1 MSANINQV
9 NPAQSNHAQSVAQN
23 APNKDLQEVAK
34 MAQKKAEEIKRS
46 EALSETYV
54 NKKIKELNESLRP
67 YSRYIEREVHE
78 VTRSIMYKLKNS
90 NTDEVIDEFPPSR
103 IQDLVA
109 KIWEMAGL
117 FVDEKA

>member
-1 MSANINQV
+1 MSANLNHV
-9 NPAQSNHAQSVAQN
+9 NPGQSNYANAVAHN
-23 APNKDLQEVAK
+23 PPRKEPQEMTELAE
-34 MAQKKAEEIKRS
+34 KKAEQLERS
-46 EALSETYV
+46 SKVSETLI
-54 NKKIKELNESLRP
+54 NKKIEEINESLRP

-90 NTDEVIDEFPPSR
+90 KTNEVIDEFPPSR